1 MARNFKWV
9 RIPNLYGVRNWTGY
23 ELFIEGKPNRVA
35 FIDKLKRSD
44 YYTALVDFDK
54 DGYNGVFY
62 GYDKKKHTI
71 TTFAYL
77 DDCKKAVEKHYGLK
91 R

>member
-9 RIPNLYGVRNWTGY
+9 RKPNMYGIRNWTGY
-23 ELFIEGKPNRVA
+23 ELFIEGRPNRVA
-35 FIDKLKRSD
+35 LIEQLKKGD
-44 YYTALVDFDK
+44 YYTALVDFNSM
-54 DGYNGVFY
+54 GGNGVYY

-77 DDCKKAVEKHYGLK
+77 DDCKKG